1 MEAQLVRDIDI
12 YERLLQANEYEV
24 RSHGEKDLGD
34 FFLGW
39 EKMITTPE
47 IRRWTESLVLER
59 QTFRSGR
66 KASALIIFVLG
77 T

>member
-1 MEAQLVRDIDI
+1 M
-12 YERLLQANEYEV
+12 NEV
-24 RSHGEKDLGD
+24 RSRGEKDLGD

-39 EKMITTPE
+39 EEMITTPE
-47 IRRWTESLVLER
+47 IRRWTQSLVLER
-59 QTFRSGR
+59 QTFWYGR

>member
-1 MEAQLVRDIDI
+1 MEAQIVRDIDV

-24 RSHGEKDLGD
+24 RSRREKDLRD

-39 EKMITTPE
+39 EEMITTPE

-59 QTFRSGR
+59 QTFWSGR

>member
-24 RSHGEKDLGD
+24 RSRREKDLGE

-39 EKMITTPE
+39 EEMITTPE

-59 QTFRSGR
+59 QTFWFGR